1 MYLYFILVI
10 LLFVLLTTSTMKQ
23 YLQLIRVPRVV
34 QKEGL
39 LCPTV
44 LSVWRR
50 YQEKGSYMRRAIEGQ
65 RGG

>member
-23 YLQLIRVPRVV
+23 YLQLIQLPRVV

-39 LCPTV
+39 LCP
-44 LSVWRR
+44 LAQS
-50 YQEKGSYMRRAIEGQ
+50 
-65 RGG
+65 